1 MKRLLLLCCIF
12 LLSLNASA
20 QERPLRLVSLAPSLT
35 EMIFAIGADE
45 NLIGVTNQ
53 CIFPPEAL
61 ALPRVGDFI
70 RPDPLA
76 VDVLQPDLVLMLAE
90 HLPDERFFDS
100 MRTRYEILDNR
111 TFDGILDALTRL
123 GDITGKPYEAGR
135 IRDELQASLLLPI
148 GYDAATAPT
157 MLLILSR
164 DYGAG
169 DIADVTVVGQD
180 RLYDRLITSVGF
192 RNAYD
197 GNADYPTLTA
207 EQIALLNPDVIV
219 EGFYTTTG
227 SASIHSAAV
236 RDWLPIARL
245 DAARANRIYSIRSDY
260 VFVPGPRM
268 VLMKRDLEDIVRR
281 SEIVTDQALARTT
294 VGSQL

>member
-1 MKRLLLLCCIF
+1 MKRLLFLCCFF

-20 QERPLRLVSLAPSLT
+20 QDRPLRLVSLAPSLT

-45 NLIGVTNQ
+45 SLIGLTDQ
-53 CIFPPEAL
+53 CVFPPEAL
-61 ALPRVGDFI
+61 ALPRVGDFT

-76 VDVLQPDLVLMLAE
+76 VDLLQPDLVLMLAE
-90 HLPDERFFDS
+90 HLPDERFFQT
-100 MRTRYEILDNR
+100 MRTRYEALDNR
-111 TFDGILDALTRL
+111 TFDGVLDALTRL

-135 IRDELQASLLLPI
+135 IRDELQASLLLPA
-148 GYDAATAPT
+148 GYDQATAPT
-157 MLLILSR
+157 MLLIISR
-164 DYGAG
+164 EYGAG
-169 DIADVTVVGQD
+169 EIANATVVGQD

-197 GNADYPTLTA
+197 GDVDYPTLTA
-207 EQIALLNPDVIV
+207 EQIALLNPDIIV
-219 EGFYTTTG
+219 EGLYTTPG

-236 RDWLPIARL
+236 RDWLPLARL
-245 DAARANRIYSIRSDY
+245 DAARSNRIYYIRSDY

-281 SEIVTDQALARTT
+281 SEIVTDPALARTS
-294 VGSQL
+294 VGPQQ